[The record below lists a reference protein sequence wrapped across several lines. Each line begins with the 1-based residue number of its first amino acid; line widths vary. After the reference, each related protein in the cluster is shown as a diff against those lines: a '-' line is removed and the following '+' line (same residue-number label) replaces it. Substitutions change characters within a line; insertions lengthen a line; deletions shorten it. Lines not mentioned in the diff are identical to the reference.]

1 MLREILNGLLR
12 ERDVDVPAIEDV
24 RSHCLS
30 WSTWYRMA
38 LKGTA
43 TRGMDL
49 SKLTDEE
56 LAYVKRLVISASVP
70 AAIPPGN

>member
-1 MLREILNGLLR
+1 
-12 ERDVDVPAIEDV
+12 
-24 RSHCLS
+24 
-30 WSTWYRMA
+30 MA

-43 TRGMDL
+43 TRGKDL